1 MVFEK
6 ERTRLALR
14 YRFVTSLLLVLQ
26 VLITTNVIAR
36 GIDIL
41 QVNMVVNYDLPL
53 LNERTDRG
61 TQPDDARP
69 DIETYIHR
77 IGRTGRFGRKGVS
90 INFVH
95 NKKTFEQMEQIMQST
110 GRTIERIETD
120 DIDNMERTM
129 KKALR

>member
-1 MVFEK
+1 MIH
-6 ERTRLALR
+6 R
-14 YRFVTSLLLVLQ
+14 LQ

-110 GRTIERIETD
+110 GKTIERIETD
-120 DIDNMERTM
+120 DIDKMEKTM